1 MDQAGLHWR
10 KALRQAWIAN
20 RMDIDRL
27 DLELRKKPENQSIF
41 LRDPDAVIKL
51 DSGRNK

>member
-1 MDQAGLHWR
+1 MHQAGLHWL
-10 KALRQAWIAN
+10 KVIRQAWISN

-51 DSGRNK
+51 KRGSNK